1 MMQTTGFDPASLPIR
16 PGLERESKRAWERL
30 AEPGTWWSAE
40 QRLAI
45 AAESRHAHSCKLCQ
59 RRKAALSPYTV
70 DGAHDAATALPAT
83 LVEIIHRLSTDAGR
97 VTKTWLYAML
107 EIAPAGAAASNHA
120 AVMTPA
126 VSEEQ
131 YVETVGIIA
140 LITALDTFDLALG
153 LPQRALPEPRAGAP
167 TRHRPAGAKRDLAW
181 VLTVAP
187 EDLAPGDPDPYTLH
201 GTKNIHRAL
210 SLVPQEVLNF
220 FDFDVEL
227 YLKDHEI
234 RDFDTEY
241 RALSHAQIEL
251 LAGRVSSLNGCYY

>member
-1 MMQTTGFDPASLPIR
+1 MTSTSSFDPATLPVRDSLN
-16 PGLERESKRAWERL
+16 RECARAWQRL
-30 AEPGTWWSAE
+30 ASPGTWWNAE

-45 AAESRHAHSCKLCQ
+45 AHESRHAHDCPLCQ
-59 RRKAALSPYTV
+59 RRSAALSPYTV
-70 DGAHDAATALPAT
+70 DGAHDVVTTLAPN
-83 LVEIIHRLSTDAGR
+83 LVEIVHRITTGANRL
-97 VTKTWLYAML
+97 TKTWLYSML
-107 EIAPAGAAASNHA
+107 GSD
-120 AVMTPA
+120 

-131 YVETVGIIA
+131 YVETVGVIA

-153 LPQRALPEPRAGAP
+153 LPQRPLPAPIAGEP
-167 TRHRPAGAKRDLAW
+167 TRHRPAGAKRNLAW
-181 VLTVAP
+181 VTTVAP
-187 EDLAPGDPDPYTLH
+187 EDLTAADPDPYTVH

-210 SLVPQEVLNF
+210 SLVPQEVINF

-234 RDFDTEY
+234 RDFDHDF